1 MDSCLTFNSYIMEIT
16 IEQIIGVFKNAKDA
30 KKMAEIKKMLLSE
43 LENVTLFDNP
53 DKQIESVIRQELK
66 RGDESLIVR
75 TKEGKYKRRPSTA
88 PPKETQAI
96 DKLFEGAAG
105 ETAVISEL
113 LFREFNANRMMVDK
127 GIDIVATK
135 DNVYRYIQVKTSN
148 VKNNGCVYWQIKQE
162 RFDAYVVNQLRYILV
177 ARYEERFKYKDEPV
191 IRNMFFVLT
200 SNDIDRGKKQG
211 WINDGAEFLS
221 IKVRF
226 DTQTGAPKFYN
237 DSNETDATY
246 FLNNFDLV

>member
-1 MDSCLTFNSYIMEIT
+1 MEIT
-16 IEQIIGVFKNAKDA
+16 IEQIVSTFKNAKDA
-30 KKMAEIKKMLLSE
+30 KKMAEIKKAVIADNQ
-43 LENVTLFDNP
+43 ENISLFDNL

-75 TKEGKYKRRPSTA
+75 TKDGKYKRRPNQA

-96 DKLFEGAAG
+96 DKMFEGAAG

-148 VKNNGCVYWQIKQE
+148 VKDGRVYWQIKQE
-162 RFDAYVVNQLRYILV
+162 RFDAHVVNQLRYILV
-177 ARYEERFKYKDEPV
+177 ARYEETFKYKNEPV
-191 IRNMFFVLT
+191 ARNMFFVL
-200 SNDIDRGKKQG
+200 SSDDIDRGKRGG
-211 WINDGAEFLS
+211 WINEGSEFLS

-226 DTQTGAPKFYN
+226 DSQTGPKFYN
-237 DSNETDATY
+237 EKEEPATY
-246 FLNNFDLV
+246 YLNNFDRI

>member
-1 MDSCLTFNSYIMEIT
+1 MEIT
-16 IEQIIGVFKNAKDA
+16 IEQIVSTFKNAKDT
-30 KKMAEIKKMLLSE
+30 KKMAEIKKAVIADNQDSLS
-43 LENVTLFDNP
+43 LFDNL
-53 DKQIESVIRQELK
+53 DKQIENTIRQELK
-66 RGDESLIVR
+66 RGDESLIIR
-75 TKEGKYKRRPSTA
+75 TKDGKYKRRPTTA
-88 PPKETQAI
+88 PPKEAQSI

-148 VKNNGCVYWQIKQE
+148 VKSDGRVNWQIKQE
-162 RFDAYVVNQLRYILV
+162 RFDAHVVNQLRYILV
-177 ARYEERFKYKDEPV
+177 ARYEERFKYKNEPV
-191 IRNMFFVLT
+191 IRSMFFVLS
-200 SNDIDRGKKQG
+200 SNDIDRGKKEG
-211 WINDGAEFLS
+211 WINEGAENLS

-237 DSNETDATY
+237 DREADATY
-246 FLNNFDLV
+246 YLNNFDLV

>member
-1 MDSCLTFNSYIMEIT
+1 MEIT
-16 IEQIIGVFKNAKDA
+16 IEQIISVFKNAKDT
-30 KKMAEIKKMLLSE
+30 KKMAEIKKAVIADNQDSLS
-43 LENVTLFDNP
+43 LFDNL
-53 DKQIESVIRQELK
+53 DKQIESTIRQELK

-75 TKEGKYKRRPSTA
+75 TKDGKYKRRPTTA
-88 PPKETQAI
+88 PPKETQPI
-96 DKLFEGAAG
+96 DKIFEGAAG

-148 VKNNGCVYWQIKQE
+148 VKSDGRVNWQIKQE
-162 RFDAYVVNQLRYILV
+162 RFDAHVVNQLRYILV
-177 ARYEERFKYKDEPV
+177 ARYEERFRYKNEPV
-191 IRNMFFVLT
+191 IRSMFFVLS
-200 SNDIDRGKKQG
+200 SNDIDRGKKEG
-211 WINDGAEFLS
+211 WINEGTEYLS

-237 DSNETDATY
+237 DKETDATY
-246 FLNNFDLV
+246 YLNNFDLV

>member
-1 MDSCLTFNSYIMEIT
+1 MEIT
-16 IEQIIGVFKNAKDA
+16 IEQIVSTFKNAKDT
-30 KKMAEIKKMLLSE
+30 KKMAEIKKAVIADNQ
-43 LENVTLFDNP
+43 ENISLFDNL
-53 DKQIESVIRQELK
+53 DKQIESTIRQELK

-75 TKEGKYKRRPSTA
+75 TKDGKYKRRPTTA

-96 DKLFEGAAG
+96 DKMFEGAAG

-148 VKNNGCVYWQIKQE
+148 VKDGRVYWQIKQE
-162 RFDAYVVNQLRYILV
+162 RFDAHVVNQLRYILV
-177 ARYEERFKYKDEPV
+177 ARYEETFKYKNEPV
-191 IRNMFFVLT
+191 ARNMFFVL
-200 SNDIDRGKKQG
+200 SSDDIDRGKRGG
-211 WINDGAEFLS
+211 WINEGTEFLS

-226 DTQTGAPKFYN
+226 DAQTGPKFYN
-237 DSNETDATY
+237 EKEEPATY
-246 FLNNFDLV
+246 YLNNFDRI

>member
-1 MDSCLTFNSYIMEIT
+1 MEIT
-16 IEQIIGVFKNAKDA
+16 IEQIVSVFKNAKDT
-30 KKMAEIKKMLLSE
+30 KKMAEIKKAVIADNQDSLS
-43 LENVTLFDNP
+43 LFDNL
-53 DKQIESVIRQELK
+53 DKQIESTIRQELK

-75 TKEGKYKRRPSTA
+75 TKDGKYKRRPTTA

-96 DKLFEGAAG
+96 DKMFEGAAG

-148 VKNNGCVYWQIKQE
+148 VKDGRVYWQVKQE
-162 RFDAYVVNQLRYILV
+162 RFDAHVVNQLRYILV
-177 ARYEERFKYKDEPV
+177 ARYEERFKYKNEP
-191 IRNMFFVLT
+191 ITRSMFFVLS
-200 SNDIDRGKKQG
+200 SNDIDRGKKEG
-211 WINDGAEFLS
+211 WINEGTEFLS
-221 IKVRF
+221 IKVKF

-237 DSNETDATY
+237 DREVDATY
-246 FLNNFDLV
+246 YLNNFDLV

>member
-1 MDSCLTFNSYIMEIT
+1 MEIT
-16 IEQIIGVFKNAKDA
+16 IEQIVSMFKNAKDT
-30 KKMAEIKKMLLSE
+30 KKMAEIKKAVCAEFGEEMS
-43 LENVTLFDNP
+43 LFDNI
-53 DKQIESVIRQELK
+53 DKEIEKAVRNELK
-66 RGDESLIVR
+66 RGDESLIVK
-75 TKEGKYKRRPSTA
+75 TKDGKYRRRPTTA
-88 PPKETQAI
+88 PPKETQSI

-148 VKNNGCVYWQIKQE
+148 VKSDGRVNWQIKQE
-162 RFDAYVVNQLRYILV
+162 RFDAHVVNQLRYILV
-177 ARYEERFKYKDEPV
+177 ARYEERFKYKNEPV
-191 IRNMFFVLT
+191 IRSMFFVLS
-200 SNDIDRGKKQG
+200 SNDIDRGKKEG
-211 WINDGAEFLS
+211 WINEGAENLS

-237 DSNETDATY
+237 DKEADATY
-246 FLNNFDLV
+246 YLNNFDLV

>member
-1 MDSCLTFNSYIMEIT
+1 MEIT
-16 IEQIIGVFKNAKDA
+16 IEQIVGVFKNAKDA
-30 KKMAEIKKMLLSE
+30 KKMADIKKALLAE
-43 LENVTLFDNP
+43 LENITLFDNP
-53 DKQIESVIRQELK
+53 DKQIESIIRQELK

-75 TKEGKYKRRPSTA
+75 TKDGKYKRRPSTT

-148 VKNNGCVYWQIKQE
+148 VKNDGRVYWQIKQD

-191 IRNMFFVLT
+191 VRNMFFVLT

-211 WINDGAEFLS
+211 WINDGVEFLS

-237 DSNETDATY
+237 DNNETDATY

>member
-1 MDSCLTFNSYIMEIT
+1 MEIT
-16 IEQIIGVFKNAKDA
+16 IEQIVSVFKNAKDT
-30 KKMAEIKKMLLSE
+30 KKMAEIKKAVCADNQETLS
-43 LENVTLFDNP
+43 LFDNI
-53 DKQIESVIRQELK
+53 DKQIVSVIRQELK
-66 RGDESLIVR
+66 RGEESLIIR
-75 TKEGKYKRRPSTA
+75 TKDGKYKRRPTTA

-148 VKNNGCVYWQIKQE
+148 VKSDGRVNWQIKQE
-162 RFDAYVVNQLRYILV
+162 RFDAHVVNQLRYILV
-177 ARYEERFKYKDEPV
+177 ARYEERFKYKNEPV
-191 IRNMFFVLT
+191 IRSMFFVL
-200 SNDIDRGKKQG
+200 SSDDIDRGKKQG
-211 WINDGAEFLS
+211 WINEGAENLS

-237 DSNETDATY
+237 DKEADATY
-246 FLNNFDLV
+246 YLNNFDRI

>member
-1 MDSCLTFNSYIMEIT
+1 MEIT
-16 IEQIIGVFKNAKDA
+16 IEQIVSTFKNAKDT
-30 KKMAEIKKMLLSE
+30 KKMAEIKKAVIADNQ
-43 LENVTLFDNP
+43 ENISLFDNL
-53 DKQIESVIRQELK
+53 DKQIESVIRQEIK

-75 TKEGKYKRRPSTA
+75 TKDGKYKRRPNQA

-96 DKLFEGAAG
+96 DKMFEGAAG

-148 VKNNGCVYWQIKQE
+148 VKDGRVYWQIKQE
-162 RFDAYVVNQLRYILV
+162 RFDAHVVNQLRYILV
-177 ARYEERFKYKDEPV
+177 ARYEETFKYKNEPV
-191 IRNMFFVLT
+191 ARNMFFVL
-200 SNDIDRGKKQG
+200 SSDDIDRGKRGG
-211 WINDGAEFLS
+211 WINEGAEFLS

-226 DTQTGAPKFYN
+226 DAQTGPKFYN
-237 DSNETDATY
+237 EKEEPATY
-246 FLNNFDLV
+246 YLNNFDRI

>member
-1 MDSCLTFNSYIMEIT
+1 
-16 IEQIIGVFKNAKDA
+16 
-30 KKMAEIKKMLLSE
+30 MAEIKKAVIADNQDSLS
-43 LENVTLFDNP
+43 LFDNL
-53 DKQIESVIRQELK
+53 DKQIESTIRQELK

-75 TKEGKYKRRPSTA
+75 TKDGKYKRRPTTA

-96 DKLFEGAAG
+96 DKMFEGAAG

-148 VKNNGCVYWQIKQE
+148 VKDGRVYWQVKQE
-162 RFDAYVVNQLRYILV
+162 RFDAHVVNQLRYILV
-177 ARYEERFKYKDEPV
+177 ARYEERFKYKNEP
-191 IRNMFFVLT
+191 ITRSMFFVLS
-200 SNDIDRGKKQG
+200 SNDIDRGKKEG
-211 WINDGAEFLS
+211 WINEGTEFLS
-221 IKVRF
+221 IKVKF

-237 DSNETDATY
+237 DREVDATY
-246 FLNNFDLV
+246 YLNNFDLV

>member
-1 MDSCLTFNSYIMEIT
+1 MEIT
-16 IEQIIGVFKNAKDA
+16 IEQIVSVFKNAKDT
-30 KKMAEIKKMLLSE
+30 KKMAEIKKAVIADNQDSLS
-43 LENVTLFDNP
+43 LFDNL
-53 DKQIESVIRQELK
+53 DKQIESTIRQELK

-75 TKEGKYKRRPSTA
+75 TKDGKYKRRPTTA

-96 DKLFEGAAG
+96 DKMFEGAAG

-148 VKNNGCVYWQIKQE
+148 VKDGRIYWQVKQE
-162 RFDAYVVNQLRYILV
+162 RFDAHVVNQLRYILV
-177 ARYEERFKYKDEPV
+177 ARYEERFKYKNEP
-191 IRNMFFVLT
+191 ITRSMFFVL
-200 SNDIDRGKKQG
+200 SSDDIDRGKKQG
-211 WINDGAEFLS
+211 WINEGAEFLS
-221 IKVRF
+221 IKVKF

-237 DSNETDATY
+237 DREVDATY
-246 FLNNFDLV
+246 YLNNFDRI

>member
-1 MDSCLTFNSYIMEIT
+1 MEIT
-16 IEQIIGVFKNAKDA
+16 IEQIVSVFKNAKDT
-30 KKMAEIKKMLLSE
+30 KKMAEIKKAVCAEFGEEMS
-43 LENVTLFDNP
+43 LFDNI
-53 DKQIESVIRQELK
+53 DKEIEKAVRTELK

-75 TKEGKYKRRPSTA
+75 TKDGKYKRRPTTA

-96 DKLFEGAAG
+96 DKMFEGAAG

-148 VKNNGCVYWQIKQE
+148 VKDGRVYWQIKQE
-162 RFDAYVVNQLRYILV
+162 RFDAHVVNQLRYILV
-177 ARYEERFKYKDEPV
+177 ARYEETFKYKNEPV
-191 IRNMFFVLT
+191 ARNMFFVL
-200 SNDIDRGKKQG
+200 SSDDIDRGKRGG
-211 WINDGAEFLS
+211 WINEGAEFLS

-226 DTQTGAPKFYN
+226 DAQTGPKFYN
-237 DSNETDATY
+237 EKEEPATY
-246 FLNNFDLV
+246 YLNNFDRI

>member
-1 MDSCLTFNSYIMEIT
+1 MEIT
-16 IEQIIGVFKNAKDA
+16 IEQIVSVFKNAKDT
-30 KKMAEIKKMLLSE
+30 KKMAEIKKTVIAELGDGLS
-43 LENVTLFDNP
+43 LFDNI
-53 DKQIESVIRQELK
+53 DKEIERVVRTELK
-66 RGDESLIVR
+66 RGDESLIVK
-75 TKEGKYKRRPSTA
+75 TKDGKYKRRPTTA
-88 PPKETQAI
+88 PPKETQSI

-148 VKNNGCVYWQIKQE
+148 VKSDGRVYWQIKQE
-162 RFDAYVVNQLRYILV
+162 RFDAHVVNQLRYILV
-177 ARYEERFKYKDEPV
+177 ARYEEKFKYKNEPV
-191 IRNMFFVLT
+191 IRSMFFVLS
-200 SNDIDRGKKQG
+200 SNDIDRGKKEG
-211 WINDGAEFLS
+211 WINEGADSLS

-237 DSNETDATY
+237 DKEADATY
-246 FLNNFDLV
+246 YLNNFDLV

>member
-1 MDSCLTFNSYIMEIT
+1 MEIT
-16 IEQIIGVFKNAKDA
+16 IQQIVSVFKNAKDT
-30 KKMAEIKKMLLSE
+30 KKMAEIKKAVCAEFGEEMS
-43 LENVTLFDNP
+43 LFDNI
-53 DKQIESVIRQELK
+53 DKEIEKAVRTELK
-66 RGDESLIVR
+66 RGDESLIVK
-75 TKEGKYKRRPSTA
+75 TKDGKYRRRPITA

-96 DKLFEGAAG
+96 DKMFEGAAG

-148 VKNNGCVYWQIKQE
+148 VKSDGRVNWQIKQE
-162 RFDAYVVNQLRYILV
+162 RFDAHVVNQLRYILV
-177 ARYEERFKYKDEPV
+177 ARYEERFKYKNEPV
-191 IRNMFFVLT
+191 IRSMFFVL
-200 SNDIDRGKKQG
+200 SSDDIDRGKKEG
-211 WINDGAEFLS
+211 WINEGAENLS

-237 DSNETDATY
+237 DKEADATY
-246 FLNNFDLV
+246 YLNNFDRI

>member
-1 MDSCLTFNSYIMEIT
+1 MEIT
-16 IEQIIGVFKNAKDA
+16 IEQIISVFKNAKDT
-30 KKMAEIKKMLLSE
+30 KKMAEIKKAVIADNQDSLS
-43 LENVTLFDNP
+43 LFDNL
-53 DKQIESVIRQELK
+53 DKQIESTIRQELK

-75 TKEGKYKRRPSTA
+75 TKDGKYKRRPTTA

-96 DKLFEGAAG
+96 DKMFEGAAG

-148 VKNNGCVYWQIKQE
+148 VKDGRVYWQVKQE
-162 RFDAYVVNQLRYILV
+162 RFDAHVVNQLRYILV
-177 ARYEERFKYKDEPV
+177 ARYEERFKYKNEP
-191 IRNMFFVLT
+191 ITRSMFFVLS
-200 SNDIDRGKKQG
+200 SNDIDRGKKEG
-211 WINDGAEFLS
+211 WINEGTEFLS
-221 IKVRF
+221 IKVKF

-237 DSNETDATY
+237 DREVDATY
-246 FLNNFDLV
+246 YLNNFDLV